1 MATIDL
7 KNNLGINLDDIEMT
21 DEFGTE
27 WIRKEYTYEC
37 PNSDYLDGWD
47 STDTIETV
55 YIGPKTI
62 YFFANNETG
71 EFESVFRECELPD
84 DTMEPDEETTLIA
97 FDCASDPL
105 AAEVL
110 CDYHNN
116 FMDADEY
123 EHEVGMKII
132 ESPEGYEN
140 FEYPYPIHP
149 DELYDDLKCRWD
161 FENECVILHKQ
172 TSECWIGEANTWDQI
187 RSHRTQ
193 LLANTDTQYETMK
206 RLDPDGDDT
215 EEMRVYRQLLRDLP
229 AAMQAAGIRRIYVD
243 SMYPRTTLIDFD
255 EVLGETDPRRTD
267 NDEDTLYP

>member
-1 MATIDL
+1 MKT
-7 KNNLGINLDDIEMT
+7 NLGIEIADIDMT

-27 WIRKEYTYEC
+27 YIKKEYSYEC
-37 PNSDYLDGWD
+37 PNHNYLDGWD
-47 STDTIETV
+47 STDTIETI

-62 YFFANNETG
+62 YFFANNDTG
-71 EFESVFRECELPD
+71 EFESVYRQFELPD
-84 DTMEPDEETTLIA
+84 DTMEPDTETTLIA

-116 FMDADEY
+116 FMDAEEY
-123 EHEVGMKII
+123 THEVGQKII

-172 TSECWIGEANTWDQI
+172 TNVCWIGEAPTWNQI
-187 RSHRTQ
+187 REHRGT
-193 LLANTDTQYETMK
+193 LLSNTDAQYAAM
-206 RLDPDGDDT
+206 LDNEPDSDDT
-215 EEMRVYRQLLRDLP
+215 EEMRVYRQRLRDFP
-229 AAMQAAGIRRIYVD
+229 AVMQAAGIPRIFVD
-243 SMYPRTTLIDFD
+243 SMYPKTTLIEFGDTTGD
-255 EVLGETDPRRTD
+255 QGGTETD
-267 NDEDTLYP
+267 EDIEFP